1 MAVSEAKV
9 TQLESRIQ
17 TLEGRL
23 SEQKGNEKIVAA
35 MRDNTTQVEEYERQP
50 DGQEAGEDGFSPNMM
65 SSPPIR
71 AKSSY
76 VSPVRRSVQA
86 SGGSNPLDGNVGHPL
101 Q

>member
-1 MAVSEAKV
+1 MAVAEAKV

-35 MRDNTTQVEEYERQP
+35 MRDGTTQVEEYERQA
-50 DGQEAGEDGFSPNMM
+50 DGQEPVEDGFSQNMM
-65 SSPPIR
+65 NSPPIR
-71 AKSSY
+71 AKSDY

-86 SGGSNPLDGNVGHPL
+86 AAGANPLVGHGQQL